1 MNDRKSIDRATME
14 EAFRMMGE
22 YLLDR
27 KTLGEIAIYGGSA
40 ILLQFDWRRTSE
52 DVDARVISD
61 GNHGLIS
68 SAAAEAGKRLGLPRS
83 WLNENVTIYAKRAES
98 TGDRTFVGVYPSYER
113 VGLRVVAAKPIYLL
127 AMKLGAMQRITLDDR
142 DFSDAVNLA
151 IECGVTTVDE
161 LRQVFQ
167 GFFGGELLPPRA
179 EARLDEL
186 ARAVAVKAASR
197 SIE

>member
-1 MNDRKSIDRATME
+1 
-14 EAFRMMGE
+14 
-22 YLLDR
+22 
-27 KTLGEIAIYGGSA
+27 
-40 ILLQFDWRRTSE
+40 
-52 DVDARVISD
+52 
-61 GNHGLIS
+61 
-68 SAAAEAGKRLGLPRS
+68 
-83 WLNENVTIYAKRAES
+83 
-98 TGDRTFVGVYPSYER
+98 
-113 VGLRVVAAKPIYLL
+113 
-127 AMKLGAMQRITLDDR
+127 MKLGAMQRITLDDR

-167 GFFGGELLPPRA
+167 GFFGGKSLPPRA